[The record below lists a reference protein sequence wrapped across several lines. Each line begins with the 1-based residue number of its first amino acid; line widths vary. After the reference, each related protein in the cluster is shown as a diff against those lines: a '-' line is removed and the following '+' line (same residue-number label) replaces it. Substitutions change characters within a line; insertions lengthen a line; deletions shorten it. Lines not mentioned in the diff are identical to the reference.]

1 MFGWSIYVLISD
13 KGLGGAVARL
23 DEIAEGLATVL
34 QLATTPEP
42 VGVDLVGHSPAEV
55 TFLVRA
61 VVDACRRRAAPLSL
75 IRVGSICA
83 SNIVRALAPDPL
95 RYEGV
100 AVEVASDLSCRIEL
114 FRSTID

>member
-1 MFGWSIYVLISD
+1 M
-13 KGLGGAVARL
+13 ARL
-23 DEIAEGLATVL
+23 DEIAEGLATIL

-75 IRVGSICA
+75 VRVGSVCA
-83 SNIVRALAPDPL
+83 SNIVRAFAPGPL
-95 RYEGV
+95 QYEGV
-100 AVEVASDLSCRIEL
+100 AVEVAPDLARRIEL
-114 FRSTID
+114 FRLAIV